1 MTEDLETFYSF
12 LISLL
17 PFSIAIALIGL
28 IIAILAHLFKNDMT
42 KVIGIAL
49 FVQTFILGLLFT
61 IVQNM
66 AVKNVRSEVI
76 GILSDPKT
84 KIVID
89 STDFGS
95 LQAEELKNELL
106 KLKDISTNHSHAM
119 DKKAIQMISPAGN
132 FNIFIARDSNN
143 PKEFWIFTD
152 RYKSNEDKEIG
163 KIKTSNITLDPINP
177 SE

>member
-1 MTEDLETFYSF
+1 MTENLETFYSF

-17 PFSIAIALIGL
+17 PFSFVIAAIGL
-28 IIAILAHLFKNDMT
+28 IIAMLTRLFKNDMV

-49 FVQTFILGLLFT
+49 FIQTFILGILLI

-66 AVKNVRSEVI
+66 VVKNVRSEVI
-76 GILSDPKT
+76 GILSDPKI
-84 KIVID
+84 KISID
-89 STDFGS
+89 SADFGS
-95 LQAEELKNELL
+95 LQTEELKNELL

-119 DKKAIQMISPAGN
+119 DKKAIQVISPAGN

-143 PKEFWIFTD
+143 PKEFWIFTN
-152 RYKSNEDKEIG
+152 RYKSGEDKEIG
-163 KIKTSNITLDPINP
+163 KIKTSNIVLDNVNR

>member
-12 LISLL
+12 LISLF
-17 PFSIAIALIGL
+17 PFSLAIALVGL
-28 IIAILAHLFKNDMT
+28 VIAMLTRLFKNDMA
-42 KVIGIAL
+42 KIIGIAL
-49 FVQTFILGLLFT
+49 FVQTFILVLLLL

-66 AVKNVRSEVI
+66 VVKNVRSEVI

-84 KIVID
+84 KISID

-119 DKKAIQMISPAGN
+119 DKKAIQVISPAGN
-132 FNIFIARDSNN
+132 FNIFIAKDSNY

-163 KIKTSNITLDPINP
+163 KIKTSNITLDHINP